1 MKAAFFSSVFYL
13 AQAPGGWPA
22 ASTGY
27 SPQEARRSMLTALD
41 QFRLA
46 DEAGFDWVTVAEHH
60 YGPMGL
66 TPNPMVFA
74 GALTQVV
81 KRARIALLGPNLPIL
96 NPVRVA
102 EEFAMLD
109 TLTDGRVIAGL
120 MRGTPNEYVTYNTN
134 PAESRAIFEEAVLLI
149 RRAWTEAHPFGWEG
163 RYFQFR
169 SISLWPRPVQ
179 QPHPPIFISGSS
191 PESAAFAARN
201 RISLGLAVTTVPQA
215 AKSVAIYREAA
226 RESGWTPQP
235 ENILY
240 RLSFHV
246 ADSDAQARADLE
258 GSQALPQRLSPV
270 RANPALEA
278 AVAATGYYGID
289 LSKQRSRVLLSQG
302 VEERIAYGQIVIG
315 SPETVRS
322 QIRDIGDRL
331 GAGVLDLVPAF
342 QSGEPT
348 MRSIRLFGETVL
360 PRIRD
365 L

>member
-1 MKAAFFSSVFYL
+1 MKVSFFSSVFYL

-27 SPQEARRSMLTALD
+27 SPQDARRSMLTALE

-46 DEAGFDWVTVAEHH
+46 DEVGFDWVTVAEHH

-81 KRARIALLGPNLPIL
+81 KRARIALLGPNVPIL

-109 TLTDGRVIAGL
+109 TLTDGRLIAGM

-134 PAESRAIFEEAVLLI
+134 PSESRAIFEEAVVLI
-149 RRAWTEAHPFGWEG
+149 RRAWTETQPFGWEG
-163 RYFQFR
+163 RHFQFR
-169 SISLWPRPVQ
+169 SISIWPRPVQ

-201 RISLGLAVTTVPQA
+201 HISLGLAVTTVPQA
-215 AKSVAIYREAA
+215 AKSVALYREAA
-226 RESGWTPQP
+226 REAGWTPQP
-235 ENILY
+235 DNILY

-246 ADSDAQARADLE
+246 ADSDGQARADLDD
-258 GSQALPQRLSPV
+258 SARLPQRMSPV
-270 RANPALEA
+270 QANPALEA
-278 AVAATGYYGID
+278 AVAATGYYGSD
-289 LSKQRSRVLLSQG
+289 LTKQRARVLLSHG
-302 VEERIAYGQIVIG
+302 VDERIAAGQILIG
-315 SPETVRS
+315 SAETVQS
-322 QIRDIGDRL
+322 QIRDIADKL

-348 MRSIRLFGETVL
+348 FRSIRLFGEKVRPHL
-360 PRIRD
+360 RH

>member
-27 SPQEARRSMLTALD
+27 SPQDARRSMQTALE

-46 DEAGFDWVTVAEHH
+46 DEVGFDWVTVAEHH

-81 KRARIALLGPNLPIL
+81 KRARIALLGPNVPIL

-109 TLTDGRVIAGL
+109 TLTDGRLIAGL

-134 PAESRAIFEEAVLLI
+134 PSESRAIFKEAVVLI
-149 RRAWTEAHPFGWEG
+149 RRAWTETQPFGWEG

-169 SISLWPRPVQ
+169 SISIWPRPVQ
-179 QPHPPIFISGSS
+179 QPYPPIFISGSS

-215 AKSVAIYREAA
+215 AKSVALYREAA
-226 RESGWTPQP
+226 RDAGWTPQP
-235 ENILY
+235 DNILY

-246 ADSDAQARADLE
+246 AESDAQARADLE
-258 GSQALPQRLSPV
+258 DSAQLPQRMSPV
-270 RANPALEA
+270 RANPTFEA
-278 AVAATGYYGID
+278 AVAATGYYGTD
-289 LSKQRSRVLLSQG
+289 YSKQRARVLLG
-302 VEERIAYGQIVIG
+302 GELDDRIAAGQILIG
-315 SPETVRS
+315 SAETVRS
-322 QIRDIGDRL
+322 QIRDIADKL

-348 MRSIRLFGETVL
+348 FRSIRLFGEKVRPHL
-360 PRIRD
+360 HD

>member
-1 MKAAFFSSVFYL
+1 MKAAFFSPVFYL
-13 AQAPGGWPA
+13 APAASGWPA
-22 ASTGY
+22 AAVGY
-27 SPQEARRSMLTALD
+27 SAQEARRSMLTALE

-46 DEAGFDWVTVAEHH
+46 DEVGFDWVTVAEHH
-60 YGPMGL
+60 YGPIGL

-74 GALTQVV
+74 GVLTQVV
-81 KRARIALLGPNLPIL
+81 KRASIALLGPNIPIL

-109 TLTDGRVIAGL
+109 TLTNGRIIAGM

-134 PAESRAIFEEAVLLI
+134 PSESREIFEEAVLLI
-149 RRAWTEAHPFGWEG
+149 RHAWTQTQPFGWEG
-163 RYFQFR
+163 RHFQFR
-169 SISLWPRPVQ
+169 AISIWPRPVQ

-215 AKSVAIYREAA
+215 AKSVALYREAA
-226 RESGWTPQP
+226 QAAGWTPQP

-246 ADSDAQARADLE
+246 AESDAQAQVDLE
-258 GSQALPQRLSPV
+258 ESRRLPQRLSPV
-270 RANPALEA
+270 KANPELEA
-278 AVAATGYYGID
+278 AVATTGYYGSD
-289 LSKQRSRVLLSQG
+289 LSKQRSRVLQSQG
-302 VEERIAYGQIVIG
+302 LEAQIAAGQVVFG
-315 SPETVRS
+315 SPESVQS
-322 QIRDIGDRL
+322 QIRDIAGQL

-342 QSGEPT
+342 QSGEPSL
-348 MRSIRLFGETVL
+348 RSIRMFGEKVL
-360 PRIRD
+360 PRIRA

>member
-27 SPQEARRSMLTALD
+27 SPQEARRSMLTALE

-46 DEAGFDWVTVAEHH
+46 DEVGFDWVTVAEHH

-81 KRARIALLGPNLPIL
+81 KRAKIALLGPNVPIL

-109 TLTDGRVIAGL
+109 TLTDGRLIAGM

-149 RRAWTEAHPFGWEG
+149 RHAWTQTQPFGWEG
-163 RYFQFR
+163 RHFQFR
-169 SISLWPRPVQ
+169 AISIWPRPVQ

-191 PESAAFAARN
+191 PESASFAARN
-201 RISLGLAVTTVPQA
+201 HISLGLAVTTVPLA

-226 RESGWTPQP
+226 CEAGWAPQP
-235 ENILY
+235 DNILY

-246 ADSDAQARADLE
+246 AESDAQARADLDDSE
-258 GSQALPQRLSPV
+258 RLPQRMSPV
-270 RANPALEA
+270 RANPDLEA
-278 AVAATGYYGID
+278 AVAATGYYGGD
-289 LSKQRSRVLLSQG
+289 LTKQRARVLLSHG
-302 VEERIAYGQIVIG
+302 VEERIEAGQILIG

-322 QIRDIGDRL
+322 QIRDIADRL

-348 MRSIRLFGETVL
+348 FRSIRLFGEKVL
-360 PRIRD
+360 PRLRD